1 MKELYFNKNLIRERM
16 HKLRDSLSFEEVQNK
31 SKKIKDTLFSLG
43 YLQNSKKIMT
53 YVSFKNEVSTIDIIN
68 ELLKT
73 EKEVIVPICDT
84 NDYTLIPSKIL
95 SIDELSVSH
104 FGIMEPKE
112 PFIRPINPKDIDII
126 LIPGLAFDKDRNRLG
141 HGKGYYDRFLNRV
154 RSDSLKIALA
164 FDFQVLDSIPIE
176 NWDIPM
182 DLIITEKGII

>member
-1 MKELYFNKNLIRERM
+1 MKELDFNKNLIRERM

-95 SIDELSVSH
+95 SIDELSVSY